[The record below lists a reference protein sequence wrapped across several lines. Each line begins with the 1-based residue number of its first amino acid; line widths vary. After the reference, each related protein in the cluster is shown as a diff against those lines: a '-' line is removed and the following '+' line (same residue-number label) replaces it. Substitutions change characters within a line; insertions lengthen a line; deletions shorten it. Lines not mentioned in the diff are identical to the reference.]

1 MTFTVLKMFFV
12 KQKPR
17 IIKYRDYKK
26 FNSITFKMDL
36 LKELSLNELQKGD
49 FNKFKFLVNKLLEF
63 HLT

>member
-1 MTFTVLKMFFV
+1 MFFV

-26 FNSITFKMDL
+26 FNSISFKMNL
-36 LKELSLNELQKGD
+36 LKDLSLNELQKGD